1 MTIILILVLMVQI
14 SMLNKLIGDGSMYKL
29 SKDSY
34 VVLAWVTAVK
44 VQGYPLEKVP
54 EICGLKEIVTEI
66 VKEDEA

>member
-1 MTIILILVLMVQI
+1 MKIIVILILILQI
-14 SMLNKLIGDGSMYKL
+14 SILNKIMESDSMYKL
-29 SKDSY
+29 TRDSY

-44 VQGYPLEKVP
+44 VQGYPLERVP